1 MLVTPSFTFLS
12 LVFNLGTLLLLHGS
26 DPNLVTTKRNL
37 QRSIQ
42 TIGSAATEGWNN
54 IAMHYRD
61 ILSAPPASSGSFPF
75 VGRAEWIYRGCAVR
89 IIRFLDGPA
98 PHSSHTSSSSH
109 SSTSL
114 SIPVSTDITVYTS
127 FPPTCS
133 IYTAPFVVDWAEHPW
148 EAPRFT
154 EMRFPCFWSLVPCIL
169 VSSVTCIW
177 FKARKPSGAPGVEIE
192 PTYKV
197 DNNDSVLPPSS
208 YIGSVATFMDS
219 DSNSELDTKCEP
231 QALTTNVNTTSLPRS
246 LPVIVT
252 TSNGR
257 VLFNAEIILSSNQ
270 IISTSPSSVKFTVD
284 VVAFQNLTSC
294 NLRRHPHYPERRRR

>member
-42 TIGSAATEGWNN
+42 TIGSAATEGWSN

-75 VGRAEWIYRGCAVR
+75 ADRAEWIYRGCAVR
-89 IIRFLDGPA
+89 IIQFLDGPA
-98 PHSSHTSSSSH
+98 PHSSHTSSSSP
-109 SSTSL
+109 SFPSTSTSL
-114 SIPVSTDITVYTS
+114 SIPVSTDTMVYAS

-133 IYTAPFVVDWAEHPW
+133 IYNAPFVVDYAEHPW
-148 EAPRFT
+148 EAPRFMET
-154 EMRFPCFWSLVPCIL
+154 RFPCFWSLVLSIL

-177 FKARKPSGAPGVEIE
+177 FKARKPSDAPGVEIE
-192 PTYKV
+192 PTYEA
-197 DNNDSVLPPSS
+197 DNNDTVLPPSS

-219 DSNSELDTKCEP
+219 DSNSELDTKREP

-246 LPVIVT
+246 LPVVVT
-252 TSNGR
+252 ASNGR
-257 VLFNAEIILSSNQ
+257 VLFNAEITLSSNQ
-270 IISTSPSSVKFTVD
+270 IIPTSPSS
-284 VVAFQNLTSC
+284 
-294 NLRRHPHYPERRRR
+294 